1 MENEREWFCILRQ
14 MAVLS
19 VHLFIV
25 SCVTFFLDVESN
37 IKRAFLAVYC
47 LPVVIRISGFA
58 QSDLL
63 LVHNFATALLI
74 LGVIY
79 YFLCCAPMIFS
90 HVKSLYLYAGKT
102 SFQILTTF
110 DSPRNLVVM
119 HHFNISNISKQ
130 S

>member
-1 MENEREWFCILRQ
+1 MPAYQFAERALIGIGLIVDSMENEREWFCMLRQ

-79 YFLCCAPMIFS
+79 YLLCCAPTMFN
-90 HVKSLYLYAGKT
+90 HMKYLYLYAGKML
-102 SFQILTTF
+102 FPNEDMI
-110 DSPRNLVVM
+110 
-119 HHFNISNISKQ
+119 
-130 S
+130 

>member
-1 MENEREWFCILRQ
+1 MENEKEWFCILRQ

-79 YFLCCAPMIFS
+79 YLLCCAPMMFS
-90 HVKSLYLYAGKT
+90 HLKYLYLYAGKT
-102 SFQILTTF
+102 HSHCSRSYGSAKKGNEANNSECTEKHL
-110 DSPRNLVVM
+110 
-119 HHFNISNISKQ
+119 
-130 S
+130 